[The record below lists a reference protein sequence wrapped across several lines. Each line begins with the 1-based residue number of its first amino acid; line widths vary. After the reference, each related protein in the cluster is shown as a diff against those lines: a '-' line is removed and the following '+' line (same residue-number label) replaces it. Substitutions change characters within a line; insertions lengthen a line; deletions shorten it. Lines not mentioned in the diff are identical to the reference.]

1 MGGQA
6 WHQPAAPSSDAAD
19 RWAAALAADPWQHQI
34 PVVLRGR
41 VDHDERGWTFT
52 DTDGIAVAVHGVD
65 LDLWRLLALTAGTVV
80 DVTGEW
86 SPAGFRPASV
96 IQAGQLVGL

>member
-1 MGGQA
+1 M
-6 WHQPAAPSSDAAD
+6 
-19 RWAAALAADPWQHQI
+19 
-34 PVVLRGR
+34 VLRGR
-41 VDHDERGWTFT
+41 VDHDERGWTLT
-52 DTDGIAVAVHGVD
+52 DTAGTAVAVHGVD

-96 IQAGQLVGL
+96 VQAGQLVGL